1 MDLST
6 SYMGLMLKNPV
17 VPSAS
22 PLSQTLDGIRRME
35 DAGAAGVVM
44 YSLFE
49 EQINLESLSLNDYL
63 DRGTYSTAEALS
75 YFPEMRGY
83 NGVGPEGYLE
93 LVHAAKMACDIP
105 IVGSLNGVSPGGW
118 VEYASLIEQAGADAL
133 ELNVYFIPSNHLIPG
148 AAVEDLYVEI
158 LRDVKR
164 VVSVPVA
171 LKLSP
176 YFSNVGHVA
185 RRLADEGADALVLF
199 NRFYQPDFDLEN
211 LEVEPR
217 LVLSQSHELRLPL
230 CWVALLYGE
239 LLTDFAVTS
248 GVHNYQDVLKSLMAG
263 AKVAMMASEL
273 LQRGVGRI
281 AEILRAVGEWMEEH
295 EYVSVNQMIGSL
307 SRTNVADPAAF
318 ERANYMKMLA
328 SYRKNGG

>member
-1 MDLST
+1 
-6 SYMGLMLKNPV
+6 MGLRLKNPI

-35 DAGAAGVVM
+35 DAGAAAVVM

-105 IVGSLNGVSPGGW
+105 IIGSLNGVSPGGW
-118 VEYASLIEQAGADAL
+118 VEYASLIERAGADAL
-133 ELNVYFIPSNHLIPG
+133 ELNVYFIPSNPLIPG

-158 LRDVKR
+158 LRDVR
-164 VVSVPVA
+164 RSVSVPVA

-185 RRLADEGADALVLF
+185 RRLTDEGADALVLF

-281 AEILRAVGEWMEEH
+281 AEILRAVEGWMEEH
-295 EYVSVNQMIGSL
+295 EYISVNQMIGSL

-328 SYRKNGG
+328 SYRRNGG